1 MTTTGT
7 VNEAVRIAIPAT
19 GRMAQECL
27 EWLVDKGA
35 LEEQWTKAAVAALDE
50 VKKVDDEEPVVQEVA
65 KLWSQGMRGMT
76 AKYDLRSG
84 WRTAL
89 SATNGLLAG
98 TSVTIYG
105 SEPPT
110 ITGIRQG
117 LADAAILG
125 FDDLLAAMVPY
136 LRVGNKPE
144 MWQTPFGWGELNGR
158 ILPTSTDVRVLRPTG
173 IDDYAGLFLL
183 ASQAQS
189 AQVTGLIKQIR
200 KGYVPLYVKGRN
212 QGLAYYLFGEFVD
225 ARPTEEIEEAVKSEK
240 AFGLDIVR
248 SGSTVLKNNLMLV
261 GPCLLYTTPMIT
273 VDGWKLQNK
282 PSVGAVM
289 FSLTKGENG
298 TDAHYIRRVYDWE
311 QGLCSRLGSQWAH
324 REDRDFFA
332 KTI

>member
-1 MTTTGT
+1 MTTAGT
-7 VNEAVRIAIPAT
+7 VNEAVRIAIPTT
-19 GRMAQECL
+19 GRMTQECL
-27 EWLVDKGA
+27 EWLVAKGA
-35 LEEQWTKAAVAALDE
+35 LEEQWTKAVTAALD
-50 VKKVDDEEPVVQEVA
+50 VVRKVDDEEPVVQEVA
-65 KLWSQGMRGMT
+65 KLWSQGVRGIT

-84 WRTAL
+84 WRIAF
-89 SATNGLLAG
+89 SANNRLQSRTP
-98 TSVTIYG
+98 VTIYG

-125 FDDLLAAMVPY
+125 FDDLVAAMVPY
-136 LRVGNKPE
+136 FKVGDKPE
-144 MWQTPFGWGELNGR
+144 MWQTPFGWKGLNDR

-200 KGYVPLYVKGRN
+200 KGYVPMYVKGRN

-273 VDGWKLQNK
+273 VDVWKLQNK
-282 PSVGAVM
+282 PSLAEVM
-289 FSLTKGENG
+289 ISLTKGESG
-298 TDAHYIRRVYDWE
+298 TDTDYIRRVYDWE
-311 QGLCSRLGSQWAH
+311 QGLCSRLGSQWVH